1 MTKIVAVVKIEKGI
15 GYAEAVTR
23 IRKALGPIAMGRIVN
38 TTAAQGCMGL
48 ASKAV
53 TVSDD
58 HDEWRVDAAGYS
70 DDGATLRHLDLR
82 VS

>member
-15 GYAEAVTR
+15 GYAEAVQR
-23 IRKALGPIAMGRIVN
+23 IKKALGPMAMGRIVN

-48 ASKAV
+48 TGKSAAI
-53 TVSDD
+53 SDD

-70 DDGATLRHLDLR
+70 DDGATMRHLDLR
-82 VS
+82 IS